1 MTGRGKR
8 TYPLYSVAKILIV
21 DDEAQIAEVLKDY
34 LVAAGHEVIVCLDST
49 KGESVIADEKP
60 DLAVFDYQMPGKS
73 GTELLANVRSGLNM
87 RRIPVIFVSGTTPL
101 LYSSQVPRE
110 ARVRFLSKPVDADSL
125 LAAVTEL
132 LNPEG
137 WSTAH

>member
-1 MTGRGKR
+1 M
-8 TYPLYSVAKILIV
+8 
-21 DDEAQIAEVLKDY
+21 
-34 LVAAGHEVIVCLDST
+34 
-49 KGESVIADEKP
+49 IADEKP
-60 DLAVFDYQMPGKS
+60 DLAVFDYKMPGKS
-73 GTELLANVRSGLNM
+73 GTELLADIRSGLNT
-87 RRIPVIFVSGTTPL
+87 RRIPVIFVSGTAPL
-101 LYSSQVPRE
+101 LYSSQVPQE

>member
-1 MTGRGKR
+1 
-8 TYPLYSVAKILIV
+8 VAKILIV
-21 DDEAQIAEVLKDY
+21 DDEASSAEVLRHY
-34 LVAAGHEVIVCLDST
+34 LDAAGHQVIVCLDST
-49 KGESVIADEKP
+49 QGESMIADEKP
-60 DLAVFDYQMPGKS
+60 DLAVFDYKMPGKS
-73 GTELLANVRSGLNM
+73 GTELLADIRSGLNT
-87 RRIPVIFVSGTTPL
+87 RRIPVIFVSGTAPL
-101 LYSSQVPRE
+101 LYSSQVPQE